1 VDINSEIETVTSARI
16 RRIRLAAELGIA
28 GQVALVVGSVVA
40 TLLQDGKYDAARD
53 EMSDMAAIG
62 VPHAWVVLV
71 YMGFAGATAI
81 VFGWAAMRPLLAG
94 VKGRTLAA
102 VLLSLTWGLG
112 NLSDSL
118 FRIDCRVAD
127 GCTIEQQVQSWH
139 AVVHASSSI
148 LFLPLLFAPFV
159 VARALRRSPDWADLS
174 RTSRW
179 FGLGIVL
186 AIVASVLLTGQWGAG
201 YVQRLLL
208 TLGAVWIGLLARRA
222 VQLTRPPAKKRPG
235 RRPAQRRAQRPG
247 RPGARHVDAI
257 RTGAAIRRTVMRL
270 RRSPVLVATT
280 ATLVLAGGALTATA
294 AHASDATVSRYEETT
309 TFSDTVTDDCRGVDG
324 TITGTNVF
332 AYQEVV
338 TLDSDGNPAGYHLT
352 GTSTDT
358 FRLDFVDGSYGVGS
372 AVTRP
377 IANVTEPSGVSTYTE
392 AHVDDVTVYAAD
404 GQQLLRL
411 MFHETVHFTLVDGT
425 VRADVEQGH
434 FSLTC

>member
-1 VDINSEIETVTSARI
+1 
-16 RRIRLAAELGIA
+16 
-28 GQVALVVGSVVA
+28 
-40 TLLQDGKYDAARD
+40 
-53 EMSDMAAIG
+53 
-62 VPHAWVVLV
+62 
-71 YMGFAGATAI
+71 
-81 VFGWAAMRPLLAG
+81 
-94 VKGRTLAA
+94 
-102 VLLSLTWGLG
+102 
-112 NLSDSL
+112 
-118 FRIDCRVAD
+118 
-127 GCTIEQQVQSWH
+127 
-139 AVVHASSSI
+139 
-148 LFLPLLFAPFV
+148 
-159 VARALRRSPDWADLS
+159 
-174 RTSRW
+174 
-179 FGLGIVL
+179 
-186 AIVASVLLTGQWGAG
+186 
-201 YVQRLLL
+201 
-208 TLGAVWIGLLARRA
+208 
-222 VQLTRPPAKKRPG
+222 
-235 RRPAQRRAQRPG
+235 
-247 RPGARHVDAI
+247 
-257 RTGAAIRRTVMRL
+257 MRL

-338 TLDSDGNPAGYHLT
+338 MLDSDGNPAGYHLT